1 MSANATLPSHP
12 TGLSSKE
19 DLEKW
24 MRDHR
29 VEEVECMIADMSGM
43 ARGKIMPAQKFANT
57 SMRLPES
64 IFAHTISGE
73 WVYPEGIIDQADRD
87 MLLEPDASSAR
98 LIPWAKDLSMQIIH
112 DCHYDDGREVS
123 IAPRQVL
130 KKVLRLYSEKG
141 WRPQIAPEIEFYLTK
156 INKDPDYPLEPP
168 FGRTGRQEAGRQAY
182 SIDALNQFEDY
193 LNDLYDYCEVSA
205 IQIDT
210 VSHEQGAAQL
220 EFNVR
225 HGDALDLAD
234 QVFLFK
240 RTAREA
246 ALKHQMYATFLA
258 KPMEGEPGSSMHL
271 HTSLLDEKSGK
282 NLFACEGDKIGPML
296 RNYIGGLQAHLPAA
310 FALLA
315 PNVNS
320 YRRIV
325 PDTSAPINTDW
336 GYDNRTVGL
345 RMPKSDNPESSRVEN
360 RLAGA
365 DANPYLAIAASLA
378 CGYLG
383 LKKQLEP
390 RGQVTTSTPA
400 NTPITLPRT
409 LAGALEEL
417 AADQELRSILGEAF
431 CQIYA
436 AVKEEEYNTF
446 FNVISSW
453 EREFLMLNV

>member
-1 MSANATLPSHP
+1 MSANPALPL
-12 TGLSSKE
+12 GLKNKE

-29 VEEVECMIADMSGM
+29 IDEVECMIADMSGV
-43 ARGKIMPAQKFANT
+43 ARGKIMPAQKFAT
-57 SMRLPES
+57 ASMRLPES
-64 IFAHTISGE
+64 IFAHTINGE
-73 WVYPEGIIDQADRD
+73 WVYPEGIIDPADRD
-87 MLLEPDASSAR
+87 MLLTPDASSAR
-98 LIPWAKDLSMQIIH
+98 LIPWARDPSLQVIH

-141 WRPQIAPEIEFYLTK
+141 WRPQVAPELEFYLTK

-182 SIDALNQFEDY
+182 SLDALNQFEDY
-193 LNDLYDYCEVSA
+193 LNDLYDYCGLSA
-205 IQIDT
+205 IHIDT
-210 VSHEQGAAQL
+210 VTHEQGAAQL
-220 EFNVR
+220 EINVR
-225 HGDALDLAD
+225 HGDALELAD

-246 ALKHQMYATFLA
+246 ALKYEMYATFLA

-271 HTSLLDEKSGK
+271 HTSLLDDKSGK
-282 NLFACEGDKIGPML
+282 NLFADRDGHISPL
-296 RNYIGGLQAHLPAA
+296 LLQYIGGLQAHLPAA

-336 GYDNRTVGL
+336 GVDNRTVGL
-345 RMPKSDNPESSRVEN
+345 RLPKSDSPESSRVEN

-383 LKKQLEP
+383 LKNQLEP
-390 RGQVTTSTPA
+390 RKQMDMSISPGTPV
-400 NTPITLPRT
+400 TLPRT
-409 LAGALEEL
+409 LASALDRL
-417 AADQELRSILGEAF
+417 AADQDLRGVLGEAF
-431 CQIYA
+431 CRVYS
-436 AVKEEEYNTF
+436 AVKEKEYNTF

>member
-1 MSANATLPSHP
+1 MSVNETLPPHP
-12 TGLSSKE
+12 QGLRNKE
-19 DLEKW
+19 DLAKW
-24 MRDHR
+24 MREHR
-29 VEEVECMIADMSGM
+29 IEEVECMIADMSGV
-43 ARGKIMPAQKFANT
+43 ARGKIMPARKFANT

-73 WVYPEGIIDQADRD
+73 WVYPEGIIDSADRD
-87 MLLEPDASSAR
+87 MRLEPDASSAR

-112 DCHYDDGREVS
+112 DCHHDDGREVL

-141 WRPQIAPEIEFYLTK
+141 WRPQVAPELEFYLTK

-168 FGRTGRQEAGRQAY
+168 LGRAGRQEAGRQAY
-182 SIDALNQFEDY
+182 SIDALNQFEDF
-193 LNDLYDYCEVSA
+193 LNDLYDYCELSA

-210 VSHEQGAAQL
+210 ITHEQGAAQL
-220 EFNVR
+220 EINVR
-225 HGDALDLAD
+225 HGDALELAD

-282 NLFACEGDKIGPML
+282 NLFASEGDGINTRL
-296 RNYIGGLQAHLPAA
+296 RHYIGGLQTHLPAA

-320 YRRIV
+320 YRRII
-325 PDTSAPINTDW
+325 PDMSAPINTDW
-336 GYDNRTVGL
+336 GCDNRTVGL
-345 RMPKSDNPESSRVEN
+345 RVPKNDNPESSRVEN

-383 LKKQLEP
+383 LKNQLEP
-390 RGQVTTSTPA
+390 REQVTTSVPA
-400 NTPITLPRT
+400 STPIALPRT
-409 LAGALEEL
+409 VASALEAL
-417 AADQELRSILGEAF
+417 AADQELRGVLGEAF
-431 CQIYA
+431 CQVYA
-436 AVKEEEYNTF
+436 LVKEEEYNTF